1 MMERAGPYV
10 AKDSFKCTLQAFV
23 SFVGEC
29 PDAEMLEDVLSALEA
44 ALRHG
49 SLTHKPL
56 VTPHTPFLSPE
67 VALLVRGNPT
77 PMRSCITLR
86 LAVCV

>member
-10 AKDSFKCTLQAFV
+10 AEDSFKCTLQAFV

-56 VTPHTPFLSPE
+56 VTQRFLFPGPKCLAC
-67 VALLVRGNPT
+67 VDNP
-77 PMRSCITLR
+77 CYIEKL
-86 LAVCV
+86 